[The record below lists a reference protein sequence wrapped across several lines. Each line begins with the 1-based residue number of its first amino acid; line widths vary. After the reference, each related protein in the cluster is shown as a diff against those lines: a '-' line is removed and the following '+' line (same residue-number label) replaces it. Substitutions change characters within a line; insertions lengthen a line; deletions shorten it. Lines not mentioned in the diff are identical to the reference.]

1 MWTWISE
8 NSGALNVLVSAAML
22 VVWGVYLQLILQS
35 YRRER
40 RPKILISRGAGTGLR
55 SRCLL
60 SNMSAEAIYIHSL
73 AAKLGLAEEKKF
85 AAVTDL
91 GDLDDPGLDGRPK
104 TYQGPVAAGDFI
116 DIGTF
121 EAILG
126 RAGWQSLPD
135 PAAVQDGG
143 LIELELTVIATYR
156 SEDLIVG
163 ATRCFELEAN
173 GAGADDTGWTIK
185 ARTADTRQIRSKTER
200 KALQKAYTN
209 YLN

>member
-1 MWTWISE
+1 
-8 NSGALNVLVSAAML
+8 
-22 VVWGVYLQLILQS
+22 
-35 YRRER
+35 
-40 RPKILISRGAGTGLR
+40 
-55 SRCLL
+55 
-60 SNMSAEAIYIHSL
+60 MSAEAIYIHNL
-73 AAKLGLAEEKKF
+73 AARLGLAEEKKS
-85 AAVTDL
+85 AAVTDM
-91 GDLDDPGLDGRPK
+91 GDLDDPGLEGRPK

-143 LIELELTVIATYR
+143 PIELELTVIATYR

>member
-1 MWTWISE
+1 MWTWITQ
-8 NSGALNVLVSAAML
+8 NSDPLNVLVSAAML

-40 RPKILISRGAGTGLR
+40 RPKILINRGAGTGLR

-60 SNMSAEAIYIHSL
+60 SNMSAEAIYIHRI
-73 AAKLGLAEEKKF
+73 AAKLGLAEEQKF

-91 GDLDDPGLDGRPK
+91 GDLDDAGPGGRPK
-104 TYQGPVAAGDFI
+104 TYQGPVAAGDYI

-135 PAAVQDGG
+135 PAAAQNRKP
-143 LIELELTVIATYR
+143 IELELTVLATYR

-163 ATRCFELEAN
+163 ATRCFGLEAD
-173 GAGADDTGWTIK
+173 GAGADDSGWEIK
-185 ARTADTRQIRSKTER
+185 ARTADTRQIRSRAER
-200 KALQKAYTN
+200 KALHKAYTA
-209 YLN
+209 YLD

>member
-73 AAKLGLAEEKKF
+73 AARLRLADETSF
-85 AAVTDL
+85 AAVTDM
-91 GDLDDPGLDGRPK
+91 GDLDDPGVDRRPK
-104 TYQGPVAAGDFI
+104 TYQGPVAAGDYL

-121 EAILG
+121 ESILG
-126 RAGWQSLPD
+126 RAGWQAPLD
-135 PAAVQDGG
+135 PAAVRDREP
-143 LIELELTVIATYR
+143 IELELTVIATYR

-163 ATRCFELEAN
+163 ATRCFELKAN
-173 GAGADDTGWTIK
+173 GAGADDSGWEIK
-185 ARTADTRQIRSKTER
+185 ARTADTRQIRSRTER
-200 KALQKAYTN
+200 KALHKAYVD
-209 YLN
+209 YLD